1 MSATAAV
8 PVPSETARGV
18 RGPLGDVLAEA
29 VTAEYLREL
38 LDELKSRTKATW
50 AFCPDCRKKVQCEVK
65 DISGIVKTVV
75 ELIEQ
80 VEGRPGSADVGEAGL
95 SLVVERQWPS

>member
-1 MSATAAV
+1 MAVDAPQTA
-8 PVPSETARGV
+8 GV
-18 RGPLGDVLAEA
+18 RGPLGQVLSEA
-29 VTAEYLREL
+29 LTAEYLKEL
-38 LDELKSRTKATW
+38 LDELKGRTVGAW

-65 DISGIVKTVV
+65 DINGIIKSVV

-95 SLVVERQWPS
+95 SLVVERSWPKS